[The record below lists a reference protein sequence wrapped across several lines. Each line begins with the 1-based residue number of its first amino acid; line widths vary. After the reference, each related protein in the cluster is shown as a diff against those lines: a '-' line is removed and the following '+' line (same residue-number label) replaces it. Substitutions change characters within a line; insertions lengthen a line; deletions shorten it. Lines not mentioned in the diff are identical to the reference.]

1 MLRSDASC
9 EAMRRD
15 DFSLSLAGNSMSSK
29 LTAVKVTSIR
39 DKGDVPLS
47 GDTSGMVIKIPH
59 ERSKMHSDLTTLL
72 SARPRASMILTGMV
86 ITLLVILKY
95 LFLLVFFFFE
105 TGFYVA
111 QASHQFLHAGILKI
125 FRYIQML
132 LCVCFLFFKTGFL
145 S

>member
-1 MLRSDASC
+1 
-9 EAMRRD
+9 
-15 DFSLSLAGNSMSSK
+15 MSSK
-29 LTAVKVTSIR
+29 LTAVKMTSIR
-39 DKGDVPLS
+39 DKGEVPLS
-47 GDTSGMVIKIPH
+47 GDTSSMVIKIPH

-95 LFLLVFFFFE
+95 LFLLAFFFFFE

-111 QASHQFLHAGILKI
+111 QAGHQFLHAGILKI